1 MTATSAPTAP
11 SSRPGRAGPPRS
23 SGLTGTTRLL
33 RLAARRDR
41 VLIPASALTLMAV
54 VAGSAKATFDLYPD
68 PSLASP
74 ALRETLDN
82 PALVAIYGPVAS
94 MSIDALATFK
104 TVLLGGVF
112 LCLLA
117 YVVVRRHTRTEEEEG
132 RLELLGSGVVGRRAP
147 LAAAVL
153 LATAAVLGTSVLT
166 VVGAVA
172 VGLGT
177 SGSIALGVSWAVM
190 GLTWVGVTAV
200 AAQLTETARGTA
212 GFALGALAAAYLLR
226 ALGDASGSDS
236 PGRVLTWLSPL
247 GWAEKVEPYG
257 ANRVWVLVVGVIAY
271 AVLVLVAFALL
282 ERRDLGAGVL
292 PSRPGPDRGSLR
304 TVGGLTRRLARGTLI
319 GWTIGYVVLGA
330 VVGSLGGSVQSFVD
344 SPEIADMLRKLGGGA
359 GTIIDTFFATEL
371 RFAAIGAAALGI
383 ALTTRMRTE
392 ETSGRVEAVLATS
405 ATRLRWAAAHI
416 VVALAATALVLAV
429 VGTVA
434 GLVDG
439 GRTGDVGGSVGRLVG
454 ASLAALPAVWV
465 CIAVAVLLVGL
476 VPRLTGLVWAVL
488 IGFLVLGE
496 FGPIM
501 NLPSWVTAVSPFDHL
516 SHLPGGSLDTA
527 DLLGL
532 VVVAAALTAAGL
544 AGLRRRDIA

>member
-1 MTATSAPTAP
+1 MTSTSAPTAP
-11 SSRPGRAGPPRS
+11 SSPRVGS
-23 SGLTGTTRLL
+23 ARGSGLTGTTRLL

-41 VLIPASALTLMAV
+41 VLIPVSAVTLMAV
-54 VAGSAKATFDLYPD
+54 VAGSAQATFDLYPD

-94 MSIDALATFK
+94 LTVDALATFK

-153 LATAAVLGTSVLT
+153 LATAAVIGTSVLT
-166 VVGAVA
+166 ILGAVA
-172 VGLGT
+172 VGLD
-177 SGSIALGVSWAVM
+177 SAGSVALGVSWAVM

-200 AAQLTETARGTA
+200 SAQMTETARGTA

-226 ALGDASGSDS
+226 ALGDAAGSDS
-236 PGRVLTWLSPL
+236 PARVLTWISPL

-257 ANRVWVLVVGVIAY
+257 ANRVWVLVVGVVAY

-292 PSRPGPDRGSLR
+292 PSRPGPARGSLR
-304 TVGGLTRRLARGTLI
+304 TVGGLTRRLARGTVI
-319 GWTIGYVVLGA
+319 GWTIGFVVLGA

-344 SPEIADMLRKLGGGA
+344 SPEIAEMLRKLGGGA

-371 RFAAIGAAALGI
+371 RFAAIAAAALGI

-392 ETSGRVEAVLATS
+392 ETSERAEAVLATPV
-405 ATRLRWAAAHI
+405 TRLRWGVSHI
-416 VVALAATALVLAV
+416 VVAVAATALVLAV
-429 VGTVA
+429 AGVVA
-434 GLVDG
+434 GLLDG
-439 GRTGDVGGSVGRLVG
+439 RRTGDVAGSVGRLTGG
-454 ASLAALPAVWV
+454 ALAALPAVWV

-501 NLPSWVTAVSPFDHL
+501 NLPSWMTAVSPFDHL
-516 SHLPGGSLDTA
+516 SHLPGGTLDTA
-527 DLLGL
+527 AVLGL
-532 VVVAAALTAAGL
+532 VVVAVALTAVGL